1 MPPKPMLFLTMF
13 LHLLLLPH
21 LLLPPLLISLLR
33 RNYQLLSW
41 NS

>member
-1 MPPKPMLFLTMF
+1 MPPKSMQLLLMF
-13 LHLLLLPH
+13 LHPLLLPH
-21 LLLPPLLISLLR
+21 LLLLLISLLR